1 MGRKRKSEN
10 SSQSDSQKP
19 KSVRSVRAKSNMA
32 TPNTPVTT
40 GTAGNGARNTGMSPT
55 KVVKGAI
62 NTGVQFSNQGV
73 KVARDTFFLQST
85 STRSSL

>member
-10 SSQSDSQKP
+10 ISQSDSQKP

-55 KVVKGAI
+55 QVVKGAI

>member
-1 MGRKRKSEN
+1 MKPEIMLLWAEN
-10 SSQSDSQKP
+10 AK
-19 KSVRSVRAKSNMA
+19 VRTS
-32 TPNTPVTT
+32 T

-55 KVVKGAI
+55 QVVKGAI

-73 KVARDTFFLQST
+73 KVTRDTFFLQST